1 MKFLVDMNL
10 APAWCDVLRQAGWDA
25 VHWGLIGEP
34 NATDSEIMSRARSDG
49 FIVFTHDLGF
59 GAILATAGS
68 GKPSVVQIR
77 AQDVTPA
84 ALGETVVRFLNEHG
98 ASLERGA
105 IVSIDPD
112 RARVRILPI
121 SEE

>member
-10 APAWCDVLRQAGWDA
+10 APAWCDVLRGAGWE
-25 VHWGLIGEP
+25 VHWSLVGAP
-34 NATDSEIMSRARSDG
+34 DATDAEIMSRARSDDY
-49 FIVFTHDLGF
+49 IVFTHDLDF
-59 GAILATAGS
+59 GAILASAGS

-84 ALGETVVRFLNEHG
+84 ALGQTVLRLLHEHR
-98 ASLERGA
+98 SPLERGA
-105 IVSIDPD
+105 IVTIDVE

-121 SEE
+121 ID